1 MERIAR
7 FCYVHHRGGEDTCR
21 RVGQVT
27 DIATC
32 FARSLAVS
40 FCKHF
45 LWPKQKGFTY
55 TAVGDRHVADLLA
68 RQWCRRGNYFCALW
82 HAHDCA
88 DDFHF
93 TEADKPEE
101 NLEFVEW
108 MSSIQ
113 EDDFLWDHYAM
124 PAWSCRPV
132 S

>member
-1 MERIAR
+1 MHSWSATWKQSHWHGVPV
-7 FCYVHHRGGEDTCR
+7 FLGNGGHL
-21 RVGQVT
+21 
-27 DIATC
+27 
-32 FARSLAVS
+32 SVS
-40 FCKHF
+40 KGVSKHSG
-45 LWPKQKGFTY
+45 WPKQKGITY
-55 TAVGDRHVADLLA
+55 IAVGDRWTADLLA

-101 NLEFVEW
+101 NLEFVQW